1 MYHCYWPNDRPTTTD
16 ATFLLSCT
24 SQGMDMRVLG
34 YDLHEKDSFV
44 GDYVSLDE
52 VLEESDLLSLH
63 LPLTPE
69 TFHIID
75 DDAVG
80 KMKRGVTLIN
90 TGRGGLVDSAAVR
103 RGLRSR
109 KIGALGMDV
118 YEEEEHV
125 FGVDFTSMSD
135 AERLEWWDESIENI
149 VALRNL
155 PNVLMTPHQ
164 AFLTEE
170 ALEEIGVSVGHSVVS
185 AEMKMKW

>member
-1 MYHCYWPNDRPTTTD
+1 MTG
-16 ATFLLSCT
+16 ATLPSSCT

-34 YDLHEKDSFV
+34 YDAYESDSFV
-44 GDYVSLDE
+44 GDYVSLE
-52 VLEESDLLSLH
+52 EILAESDLLSLH
-63 LPLTPE
+63 LPMTPS

-75 DDAVG
+75 GDAVE
-80 KMKRGVTLIN
+80 KMKSGVTLIN

-103 RGLRSR
+103 QGLRSG

-125 FGVDFTSMSD
+125 FDRDFTCMSD
-135 AERLEWWDESIENI
+135 AERLDSWNESIETL

-164 AFLTEE
+164 AFLTDE
-170 ALEEIGVSVGHSVVS
+170 ALEEICASVGRSVVR
-185 AEMKMKW
+185 AAMKMK